1 MKPCPIEA
9 AALALDDLATV
20 ANPCVKARQYT
31 AELLYRVPLSH
42 PLRRKQMPFYFDDAG
57 RKCIPCRDIVLAWA
71 QQVQRCRPHAPTAD
85 ELHAWARELRE
96 CYATG

>member
-1 MKPCPIEA
+1 MKPCPIKA

-20 ANPCVKARQYT
+20 ANPCAKARQYT
-31 AELLYRVPLSH
+31 ADLLYRVPLSH
-42 PLRRKQMPFYFDDAG
+42 LLRAPD
-57 RKCIPCRDIVLAWA
+57 DIVLAWA
-71 QQVQRCRPHAPTAD
+71 QQVQRCKPHAPTAD